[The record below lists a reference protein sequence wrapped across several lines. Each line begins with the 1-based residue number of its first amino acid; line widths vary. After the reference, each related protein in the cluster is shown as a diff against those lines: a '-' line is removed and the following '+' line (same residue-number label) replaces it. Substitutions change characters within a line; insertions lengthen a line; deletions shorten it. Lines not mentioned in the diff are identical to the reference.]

1 MFSLGKTAYE
11 TGSGSHHKEAIT
23 LVSDSSRTKIN
34 CPVYNCVSP
43 VSSFMG
49 TTTAFGS
56 MGYDEPLVAHSK
68 NQPDVVNINT
78 ANFCIKFM
86 VTFFFFFLTN

>member
-1 MFSLGKTAYE
+1 MKWAQDHT
-11 TGSGSHHKEAIT
+11 TKEAIT
-23 LVSDSSRTKIN
+23 LVSDSSQTKIN

-49 TTTAFGS
+49 TTTAFVS

>member
-1 MFSLGKTAYE
+1 MKRAQDRNT
-11 TGSGSHHKEAIT
+11 KEAIT
-23 LVSDSSRTKIN
+23 LVSDNSQTKFN

-49 TTTAFGS
+49 TTTAFGPV
-56 MGYDEPLVAHSK
+56 GYDELLVAHSRNK
-68 NQPDVVNINT
+68 HDVVNINT

-86 VTFFFFFLTN
+86 VTIFLGFFD